1 MRDLLRVY
9 FYAMPFWENSAL
21 FARQKGRKRF
31 GHMTVGVLL
40 FLARTLREHIQ
51 AVLLHCFFGT
61 RSTCCLLCTARPRAF
76 FERVEKTVE
85 RCMFV
90 CN

>member
-21 FARQKGRKRF
+21 FARQEGRKRF
-31 GHMTVGVLL
+31 GHMTGGVLL

-51 AVLLHCFFGT
+51 AVLLHCFLELTLF
-61 RSTCCLLCTARPRAF
+61 A
-76 FERVEKTVE
+76 
-85 RCMFV
+85 V
-90 CN
+90 CSVQPGPGPSLSG